1 MLIIDYISVLFCNR
15 SCWISNLDK
24 IFLSSSFPITKAFDL
39 WTEKNIE
46 GYIELGQIDVKRG
59 DYFLRVIGDSM
70 EGCHIFDGDLVY
82 VQQCNV
88 DHSGQ
93 ITVVMVGEEATI
105 KKFIIKKILWF

>member
-1 MLIIDYISVLFCNR
+1 
-15 SCWISNLDK
+15 
-24 IFLSSSFPITKAFDL
+24 
-39 WTEKNIE
+39 
-46 GYIELGQIDVKRG
+46 
-59 DYFLRVIGDSM
+59 M